1 MKRLTRFQTMGVA
14 ILLALCA
21 WAGEASAQTA
31 RGVIREKLS
40 GEAQLSWD
48 GAIELYEAGDYEGAL
63 VQFKRAYELSR
74 QPQVLFDVGLSLKNM
89 ARYAQAIATWETELG
104 FREKLPKVDVQA
116 LEAAIETLRPFV
128 STLQLSVNEVGAVIS
143 VDGEEV
149 GRSPLVA
156 PVPINVGK
164 RVIRVSK
171 APDFLTSERT
181 IEITKGQTAQ
191 LSVTLEPA
199 VKTAAISVSASGA
212 QGATLFLD
220 GRELG
225 PSPYKGP
232 VPTGSHTFVA
242 RAPGYRE
249 ALETIDVVQGE
260 PLNITLS
267 LVPVQN
273 EGKLRVIAT
282 PADAQIEID
291 GKTGVGSWEGLLS
304 AGGHQ
309 LRVTKPGYES
319 YLQDVSLSPGQ
330 DRTLQVELSK
340 SQSWIWWTV
349 SLVAVVGGGAVAS
362 AYLLQP
368 NESPAVSGTL
378 FPNVV
383 EWGGR

>member
-1 MKRLTRFQTMGVA
+1 MFTRLQSICVALVLGV
-14 ILLALCA
+14 LV
-21 WAGEASAQTA
+21 WAADAGAQTA
-31 RGVIREKLS
+31 RGVIRQKLT

-48 GAIELYEAGDYEGAL
+48 GAIELYEAGDYEGSL

-74 QPQVLFDVGLSLKNM
+74 QPQVLFDVGLCLKNM

-128 STLQLSVNEVGAVIS
+128 SSLSINVNEAGAVIS

-149 GRSPLVA
+149 GRSPLVT

-164 RVIRVSK
+164 RIVRVAK
-171 APDFLTSERT
+171 APDFLTSEHT
-181 IEITKGQTAQ
+181 IEVTKGQTAQ

-199 VKTAAISVSASGA
+199 VKTATVSVTAAGA
-212 QGATLFLD
+212 AGATLFLD

-225 PSPYKGP
+225 ASPFKGA

-242 RAPGYRE
+242 RAAGYRE

-273 EGKLRVIAT
+273 EGKLRVMAT

-291 GKTGVGSWEGLLS
+291 GKTGVGSFEALLS

-319 YLQDVSLSPGQ
+319 YVQDVSLSPGQ
-330 DRTLQVELSK
+330 DRTLTVELSK

-349 SLVAVVGGGAVAS
+349 SLVAVVGGGAIAS

-378 FPNVV
+378 FPHVL
-383 EWGGR
+383 EWSR